1 MGELLFIFFLC
12 IILHVFLVKQ
22 FLTEKEMNKQ
32 KFESPRVIRSVQM
45 NLEQSILTASVADTT
60 TIETT
65 GQEVVEYGAPTAD
78 PSTFNHEWY

>member
-1 MGELLFIFFLC
+1 MS
-12 IILHVFLVKQ
+12 
-22 FLTEKEMNKQ
+22 T

-45 NLEQSILTASVADTT
+45 NLEQSILTASVADTA

-65 GQEVVEYGAPTAD
+65 GQEVVVYD

>member
-1 MGELLFIFFLC
+1 MSET
-12 IILHVFLVKQ
+12 VFDRKDM
-22 FLTEKEMNKQ
+22 TKQ
-32 KFESPRVIRSVQM
+32 KFESPRVIRSIQM

-65 GQEVVEYGAPTAD
+65 GQEVVVYGASAD

>member
-1 MGELLFIFFLC
+1 MA
-12 IILHVFLVKQ
+12 
-22 FLTEKEMNKQ
+22 KQ

-65 GQEVVEYGAPTAD
+65 GQEVVVYTAD